1 MTSNFKLIETRNK
14 EIGLVINELEEVA
27 WRMAGMFTEKD
38 IEYVKKMV
46 SIDRNKDSFDKEFYE
61 QDMASL
67 KQFAEAANYYDD
79 RIKYLR

>member
-1 MTSNFKLIETRNK
+1 LTSNFKLIETRNK

-61 QDMASL
+61 
-67 KQFAEAANYYDD
+67 
-79 RIKYLR
+79 